1 MEIKVIKISDGE
13 KESELAD
20 RMIELI
26 NEYSGILTDFQI
38 IGVIE
43 TVKNSAHKSI
53 EDIEEE
59 EWK

>member
-26 NEYSGILTDFQI
+26 NEYSGILTGYQM

-43 TVKNSAHKSI
+43 TVKNSAHRSI
-53 EDIEEE
+53 DDLEDFEE
-59 EWK
+59 